1 MDLLFVLLRGLRLL
15 LDLLVLVLDVNFFLV
30 SSLVSALLWLLA
42 AACSLPAAAAAG
54 LLACWDGLL
63 LWLASLARAASC
75 LVMSGLQVLGGL
87 LRGCCCGLEGLKVA
101 GHLLSHLGLRGREL
115 LQRGLCGL
123 LGCGQALAR
132 QLCEG
137 LAIGTSLLAY
147 LVNSLVNICLLG
159 TQNLFTLLAAL
170 WDSLTGPFLRVTDLL
185 AAFLAHV
192 SSGAIAVS
200 ILLWSPCQLA
210 FELLATTAGLFINI
224 FFVNIYGLALLLL
237 IIAVST
243 FVFNPGLL
251 WTLTGYVLGYFNTLP
266 SYHRLQRDVWR
277 LYQMAVL
284 TLGMAMTSQAWR
296 RLVDWS
302 LQVTNWSRGG
312 RMMNRESN
320 QRGAAVPTLRP
331 VAPGRLMVAGG
342 VGQLPAEHE
351 DQPDAV
357 QVPQARPALSRSS
370 VAGQRLQPP
379 REEPSTSW
387 GKALGRQQ
395 LNAAAGDGEGA
406 PDNDPWMLLKEQEER
421 KKCVICQDQTKTV
434 LLLPCRHLCLCQ
446 ECTEVLLQQAI
457 YQRNCPLCRQMILQT
472 LNVYL

>member
-1 MDLLFVLLRGLRLL
+1 MDLLFVLLRGLRLA

-54 LLACWDGLL
+54 ALACWDGLL
-63 LWLASLARAASC
+63 LSLASLARAACC
-75 LVMSGLQVLGGL
+75 LALGALQGLAGL

-101 GHLLSHLGLRGREL
+101 GHLLSHLALRGKEL
-115 LQRGLCGL
+115 LHRGLCGL

-132 QLCEG
+132 QVCEG

-147 LVNSLVNICLLG
+147 LVNSLVNVCLIG
-159 TQNLFTLLAAL
+159 TQNLFTLVVAL
-170 WDSLTGPFLRVTDLL
+170 WDSVAGPFLRVTDLL
-185 AAFLAHV
+185 AAFLSHV

-210 FELLATTAGLFINI
+210 FELLASVAELFISI
-224 FFVNIYGLALLLL
+224 FFVNIYGLGLLLL
-237 IIAVST
+237 IIVVST

-251 WTLTGYVLGYFNTLP
+251 WTLTAYVLGYFNTLP

-277 LYQMAVL
+277 LYQVAVL

-312 RMMNRESN
+312 RTMNRESN
-320 QRGAAVPTLRP
+320 QRGAAAPAPRP
-331 VAPGRLMVAGG
+331 PAPGRLMLAG

-351 DQPDAV
+351 DQLDAE
-357 QVPQARPALSRSS
+357 QVPQARPALSRSA

-387 GKALGRQQ
+387 GKALRRQE

-406 PDNDPWMLLKEQEER
+406 PDNDPWVLLKEQEER

>member
-1 MDLLFVLLRGLRLL
+1 MDLLFVLLRGLRLA
-15 LDLLVLVLDVNFFLV
+15 LDLLLLVLDLNFFLV

-42 AACSLPAAAAAG
+42 AACSLPAAAAGGA
-54 LLACWDGLL
+54 LACWDGLL
-63 LWLASLARAASC
+63 LSLASLARAAGC
-75 LVMSGLQVLGGL
+75 LALGALQGLAGL

-101 GHLLSHLGLRGREL
+101 GHLLSHLALRGREL
-115 LQRGLCGL
+115 LHRGLCGL

-147 LVNSLVNICLLG
+147 LVNSLVNVCLLG

-170 WDSLTGPFLRVTDLL
+170 WDSLVGPFLRVTDLL

-210 FELLATTAGLFINI
+210 FELLASVAELFINI
-224 FFVNIYGLALLLL
+224 FFVNIYGLGLLLL
-237 IIAVST
+237 IIVVGV
-243 FVFNPGLL
+243 FVFNPELL
-251 WTLTGYVLGYFNTLP
+251 WTLTGYVLGYINMLP
-266 SYHRLQRDVWR
+266 SYRRLQRDVWR
-277 LYQMAVL
+277 LYQVAVL
-284 TLGMAMTSQAWR
+284 TLGMAMTSQTWR

-312 RMMNRESN
+312 RTVNRGSN
-320 QRGAAVPTLRP
+320 QRGAASHALRP
-331 VAPGRLMVAGG
+331 AAPARLT
-342 VGQLPAEHE
+342 LPANHE
-351 DQPDAV
+351 DQLDAE
-357 QVPQARPALSRSS
+357 QVPQARPTLSRSA
-370 VAGQRLQPP
+370 VVGQRLQPP

-387 GKALGRQQ
+387 GKAPRRQQ
-395 LNAAAGDGEGA
+395 LNAAAANGEGA

>member
-1 MDLLFVLLRGLRLL
+1 MDLLFVLLRGLRMA
-15 LDLLVLVLDVNFFLV
+15 LDLLLLVLDLNFFLV

-42 AACSLPAAAAAG
+42 AACSLPAGA
-54 LLACWDGLL
+54 LACWDGLL
-63 LWLASLARAASC
+63 LSLASLARAAWC
-75 LVMSGLQVLGGL
+75 LALGALQGLAGL
-87 LRGCCCGLEGLKVA
+87 LRGCCGGLEGLKVV
-101 GHLLSHLGLRGREL
+101 GHLLSHLALRGREL
-115 LQRGLCGL
+115 LQRGLWGM

-132 QLCEG
+132 QVCEG

-147 LVNSLVNICLLG
+147 LVNSLVNVCLIG
-159 TQNLFTLLAAL
+159 TQNLFTLVVAL
-170 WDSLTGPFLRVTDLL
+170 WDSVASPFLRVTDLL
-185 AAFLAHV
+185 AAFLAHI
-192 SSGAIAVS
+192 SSGAIALS

-210 FELLATTAGLFINI
+210 FELLVSVAELFINI
-224 FFVNIYGLALLLL
+224 FFVNIYGLGLLLL
-237 IIAVST
+237 IIVVSA

-251 WTLTGYVLGYFNTLP
+251 WALTGYVVGYFNTLP
-266 SYHRLQRDVWR
+266 SYHRLQQDVWR
-277 LYQMAVL
+277 LYQVAVL

-312 RMMNRESN
+312 RTRNRESN
-320 QRGAAVPTLRP
+320 QRGAAAPTLRAA
-331 VAPGRLMVAGG
+331 APGRLTLAE
-342 VGQLPAEHE
+342 VGQLPADHE
-351 DQPDAV
+351 DRVDAE
-357 QVPQARPALSRSS
+357 QVPQARPALSRSAM
-370 VAGQRLQPP
+370 AGQRLQPP
-379 REEPSTSW
+379 REEPSTSS
-387 GKALGRQQ
+387 GKAPRKQQ
-395 LNAAAGDGEGA
+395 LNAAAGDGEGT

>member
-1 MDLLFVLLRGLRLL
+1 MDPLFVLLRGLRMA
-15 LDLLVLVLDVNFFLV
+15 LDLLVLVLDLNFFLV

-42 AACSLPAAAAAG
+42 AACSLPAAVGA
-54 LLACWDGLL
+54 LACWDGLL
-63 LWLASLARAASC
+63 LSLASLARAACC
-75 LVMSGLQVLGGL
+75 LALGALQGLAGL
-87 LRGCCCGLEGLKVA
+87 LRSCCCGLEGLKVA
-101 GHLLSHLGLRGREL
+101 GHLLSHLALRGKEL
-115 LQRGLCGL
+115 LHRGLCGL

-132 QLCEG
+132 QVCEG

-147 LVNSLVNICLLG
+147 LVNSLVNVCLIG
-159 TQNLFTLLAAL
+159 TQNLFTLVVAL
-170 WDSLTGPFLRVTDLL
+170 WDSVAGPFLRVTDLL

-210 FELLATTAGLFINI
+210 FEILTSIAKLFINI
-224 FFVNIYGLALLLL
+224 FFVNIYGLGLLLL
-237 IIAVST
+237 IIVVST

-277 LYQMAVL
+277 LYQVAVL
-284 TLGMAMTSQAWR
+284 TLGMVITSQAWR

-312 RMMNRESN
+312 RTMNQESN
-320 QRGAAVPTLRP
+320 QQGAAVPGPRP
-331 VAPGRLMVAGG
+331 VAPGRLMLTG
-342 VGQLPAEHE
+342 VSQLPAEHE
-351 DQPDAV
+351 DQLDAE
-357 QVPQARPALSRSS
+357 QIPQARPALSRSA
-370 VAGQRLQPP
+370 VGGQRLQLP

-387 GKALGRQQ
+387 GKTLRRRH
-395 LNAAAGDGEGA
+395 LNAAAGNGGGA
-406 PDNDPWMLLKEQEER
+406 PDNDPWVLLKEQEER

>member
-1 MDLLFVLLRGLRLL
+1 LLRGLRLA

-54 LLACWDGLL
+54 ALACWDGLL
-63 LWLASLARAASC
+63 LSLASLARAACC
-75 LVMSGLQVLGGL
+75 LALGALQGLAGL

-101 GHLLSHLGLRGREL
+101 GHLLSHLALRGKEL
-115 LQRGLCGL
+115 LHRGLCGL

-132 QLCEG
+132 QVCEG

-147 LVNSLVNICLLG
+147 LINSLVNVCLIG
-159 TQNLFTLLAAL
+159 TQNLFTLVAAL
-170 WDSLTGPFLRVTDLL
+170 WDSVAGPFLRVTDLL

-210 FELLATTAGLFINI
+210 FELLASLAELFINI
-224 FFVNIYGLALLLL
+224 FFVNIYGLVLLLL
-237 IIAVST
+237 IIVVSA

-277 LYQMAVL
+277 LYQVAVL

-302 LQVTNWSRGG
+302 LQVTNWSQGG
-312 RMMNRESN
+312 GTTNRESN
-320 QRGAAVPTLRP
+320 QRGAAAPTPRP
-331 VAPGRLMVAGG
+331 AAPGRLMLAG
-342 VGQLPAEHE
+342 VSQLPAEHE
-351 DQPDAV
+351 DQPDAE
-357 QVPQARPALSRSS
+357 QVPQARPALSRSA
-370 VAGQRLQPP
+370 VVGQRLQPS

-387 GKALGRQQ
+387 GKALRRQQ
-395 LNAAAGDGEGA
+395 LNAAAGGGECT
-406 PDNDPWMLLKEQEER
+406 PDNDPWVLLKEQEER

>member
-1 MDLLFVLLRGLRLL
+1 MDLLFVLLRGLRLA
-15 LDLLVLVLDVNFFLV
+15 LDLLLLLLDVNFFLV

-42 AACSLPAAAAAG
+42 AVCNLPAAATAG
-54 LLACWDGLL
+54 ALACWDGLL
-63 LWLASLARAASC
+63 VSLASVERAA
-75 LVMSGLQVLGGL
+75 LGALQGLAAV
-87 LRGCCCGLEGLKVA
+87 LRGCCCGLEGLKVL
-101 GHLLSHLGLRGREL
+101 GHLLSHLALRGKEL
-115 LQRGLCGL
+115 LHRELCGL

-132 QLCEG
+132 QVCEG

-147 LVNSLVNICLLG
+147 LVNSLVNVCLIG
-159 TQNLFTLLAAL
+159 TQNLFTLVVAL
-170 WDSLTGPFLRVTDLL
+170 WDSLASPFLRVTDLL

-210 FELLATTAGLFINI
+210 FELLASITQLFITT
-224 FFVNIYGLALLLL
+224 FFVNIYGLGLLLL
-237 IIAVST
+237 IIVVGA

-251 WTLTGYVLGYFNTLP
+251 WMLTDCVLGYFNTLP

-277 LYQMAVL
+277 LYQEAVL
-284 TLGMAMTSQAWR
+284 TLGMAMTSQTWR

-302 LQVTNWSRGG
+302 LQVTNWSQGG

-320 QRGAAVPTLRP
+320 QRGAATPTLRY
-331 VAPGRLMVAGG
+331 AALGRPMLAG
-342 VGQLPAEHE
+342 VHQLPAEHE
-351 DQPDAV
+351 GEDEDEDAE
-357 QVPQARPALSRSS
+357 QVPQARPALGRS
-370 VAGQRLQPP
+370 VAGQRLQPH
-379 REEPSTSW
+379 REEPGTSW
-387 GKALGRQQ
+387 GRAQRRQQ
-395 LNAAAGDGEGA
+395 LNAGGGDAEGLA
-406 PDNDPWMLLKEQEER
+406 DNDPWMLLKEQEER

>member
-1 MDLLFVLLRGLRLL
+1 MARGLLSCPGRPVLRL
-15 LDLLVLVLDVNFFLV
+15 
-30 SSLVSALLWLLA
+30 
-42 AACSLPAAAAAG
+42 
-54 LLACWDGLL
+54 
-63 LWLASLARAASC
+63 
-75 LVMSGLQVLGGL
+75 Q
-87 LRGCCCGLEGLKVA
+87 
-101 GHLLSHLGLRGREL
+101 
-115 LQRGLCGL
+115 
-123 LGCGQALAR
+123 
-132 QLCEG
+132 G

-147 LVNSLVNICLLG
+147 LVNSLVNVCLIG
-159 TQNLFTLLAAL
+159 TQNLFTLVAAL
-170 WDSLTGPFLRVTDLL
+170 WDSVASPFLRVTDLL

-210 FELLATTAGLFINI
+210 FKLLASIAELFISV
-224 FFVNIYGLALLLL
+224 FFVNIYGLGLLLL
-237 IIAVST
+237 IIVVSA

-277 LYQMAVL
+277 LYQVAVL
-284 TLGMAMTSQAWR
+284 TVGMAMASQAWR

-312 RMMNRESN
+312 RTMNRESN
-320 QRGAAVPTLRP
+320 QRGAAAPALRP
-331 VAPGRLMVAGG
+331 AAPGRLMLAG

-351 DQPDAV
+351 DAE
-357 QVPQARPALSRSS
+357 QVPQARPALSRSA
-370 VAGQRLQPP
+370 VAGQRLQLP

-387 GKALGRQQ
+387 GKALRRQQ

-406 PDNDPWMLLKEQEER
+406 LDDDPWVLLKEQEER

>member
-1 MDLLFVLLRGLRLL
+1 MDLLFVLLRGLRLA
-15 LDLLVLVLDVNFFLV
+15 LDLLVLLLDVNFLLV

-63 LWLASLARAASC
+63 LWAGSLGRAAQCLAS
-75 LVMSGLQVLGGL
+75 SGLGGL
-87 LRGCCCGLEGLKVA
+87 LRGCCGGLEGLKAA

-115 LQRGLCGL
+115 LQRGLGGL
-123 LGCGQALAR
+123 LGWGQGVAR

-159 TQNLFTLLAAL
+159 AQNLFTLLAAL
-170 WDSLTGPFLRVTDLL
+170 WDSLAGPFLRVSDLL
-185 AAFLAHV
+185 AALLAHV
-192 SSGAIAVS
+192 SSGAIALS

-210 FELLATTAGLFINI
+210 FKLLAAAAELFVSV

-237 IIAVST
+237 ILAVGA
-243 FVFNPGLL
+243 FLCNPGLL
-251 WTLTGYVLGYFNTLP
+251 RTLTGYVLGYLNTLP

-277 LYQMAVL
+277 LYQLAAL

-302 LQVTNWSRGG
+302 LQATNWSRGG
-312 RMMNRESN
+312 RTINRESN

-331 VAPGRLMVAGG
+331 VAPGRLGVAGL
-342 VGQLPAEHE
+342 GQLPAQREE
-351 DQPDAV
+351 EQPDAA

-370 VAGQRLQPP
+370 ERLQPP
-379 REEPSTSW
+379 REEPGSSW
-387 GKALGRQQ
+387 GKAARRQQ
-395 LNAAAGDGEGA
+395 LNAAAGDGEGS
-406 PDNDPWMLLKEQEER
+406 PENDPWMLLKEQEER

-457 YQRNCPLCRQMILQT
+457 YQRNCPLCRQVILQT

>member
-1 MDLLFVLLRGLRLL
+1 
-15 LDLLVLVLDVNFFLV
+15 
-30 SSLVSALLWLLA
+30 
-42 AACSLPAAAAAG
+42 
-54 LLACWDGLL
+54 
-63 LWLASLARAASC
+63 
-75 LVMSGLQVLGGL
+75 
-87 LRGCCCGLEGLKVA
+87 
-101 GHLLSHLGLRGREL
+101 
-115 LQRGLCGL
+115 L

-132 QLCEG
+132 QVCEG

-147 LVNSLVNICLLG
+147 LVNSLVNVCLIG
-159 TQNLFTLLAAL
+159 TQNLFTLVAAL
-170 WDSLTGPFLRVTDLL
+170 WDSVAGPFLRVTDLL

-210 FELLATTAGLFINI
+210 FELLASVAELFISI
-224 FFVNIYGLALLLL
+224 FFVNIYGLVLLLL
-237 IIAVST
+237 IIVVSA

-277 LYQMAVL
+277 LYQVAVL

-302 LQVTNWSRGG
+302 LQVTNWSQGG
-312 RMMNRESN
+312 RTTNRESN
-320 QRGAAVPTLRP
+320 QRGAAAPTPRP
-331 VAPGRLMVAGG
+331 AASGRLVLAG

-351 DQPDAV
+351 DQPDAE
-357 QVPQARPALSRSS
+357 QVPQARPALSRSA
-370 VAGQRLQPP
+370 VAGQRLQPS

-387 GKALGRQQ
+387 GKALRRQQ
-395 LNAAAGDGEGA
+395 LNAAAGDGEGT
-406 PDNDPWMLLKEQEER
+406 PDNDPWVLLKEQEER

>member
-1 MDLLFVLLRGLRLL
+1 
-15 LDLLVLVLDVNFFLV
+15 
-30 SSLVSALLWLLA
+30 
-42 AACSLPAAAAAG
+42 
-54 LLACWDGLL
+54 
-63 LWLASLARAASC
+63 
-75 LVMSGLQVLGGL
+75 
-87 LRGCCCGLEGLKVA
+87 
-101 GHLLSHLGLRGREL
+101 
-115 LQRGLCGL
+115 
-123 LGCGQALAR
+123 
-132 QLCEG
+132 EG

-147 LVNSLVNICLLG
+147 LVNSLVNVCLIG
-159 TQNLFTLLAAL
+159 TQNLFTLVAAL
-170 WDSLTGPFLRVTDLL
+170 WDSIAGPFLRVTDLV

-210 FELLATTAGLFINI
+210 FELLASTAELFINI
-224 FFVNIYGLALLLL
+224 FFVNIYGLGLLLL
-237 IIAVST
+237 IIVVST

-251 WTLTGYVLGYFNTLP
+251 WTLIDYMLGYFTMLP

-277 LYQMAVL
+277 LYQVAVL
-284 TLGMAMTSQAWR
+284 TLGMVMTSQAWR

-312 RMMNRESN
+312 RTMNRES
-320 QRGAAVPTLRP
+320 T
-331 VAPGRLMVAGG
+331 
-342 VGQLPAEHE
+342 
-351 DQPDAV
+351 
-357 QVPQARPALSRSS
+357 RPALSRSGL
-370 VAGQRLQPP
+370 AGQRRQPP

-387 GKALGRQQ
+387 GKTLRRQQ
-395 LNAAAGDGEGA
+395 LNAAAGDGEGT

>member
-1 MDLLFVLLRGLRLL
+1 
-15 LDLLVLVLDVNFFLV
+15 
-30 SSLVSALLWLLA
+30 
-42 AACSLPAAAAAG
+42 
-54 LLACWDGLL
+54 
-63 LWLASLARAASC
+63 
-75 LVMSGLQVLGGL
+75 
-87 LRGCCCGLEGLKVA
+87 
-101 GHLLSHLGLRGREL
+101 
-115 LQRGLCGL
+115 
-123 LGCGQALAR
+123 
-132 QLCEG
+132 G

-147 LVNSLVNICLLG
+147 LVNSFVNVCLIG
-159 TQNLFTLLAAL
+159 TQNLFTLVAAL
-170 WDSLTGPFLRVTDLL
+170 WDSVAGPFLRATDLL

-192 SSGAIAVS
+192 SSGAIALS

-210 FELLATTAGLFINI
+210 FELLASVTELFINI
-224 FFVNIYGLALLLL
+224 FFVNIYGLGLLLL
-237 IIAVST
+237 IIVVSA

-277 LYQMAVL
+277 LYQVAVL

-312 RMMNRESN
+312 RTMNQDSN
-320 QRGAAVPTLRP
+320 QRGAAVL
-331 VAPGRLMVAGG
+331 
-342 VGQLPAEHE
+342 
-351 DQPDAV
+351 
-357 QVPQARPALSRSS
+357 QVRPALSRSA
-370 VAGQRLQPP
+370 VAGQHLQPP

-387 GKALGRQQ
+387 GKALRRQQ
-395 LNAAAGDGEGA
+395 LNAAAEDAEGA

>member
-1 MDLLFVLLRGLRLL
+1 
-15 LDLLVLVLDVNFFLV
+15 
-30 SSLVSALLWLLA
+30 
-42 AACSLPAAAAAG
+42 
-54 LLACWDGLL
+54 
-63 LWLASLARAASC
+63 
-75 LVMSGLQVLGGL
+75 
-87 LRGCCCGLEGLKVA
+87 
-101 GHLLSHLGLRGREL
+101 HLLSHLALRGKEL
-115 LQRGLCGL
+115 LHRGLCGL

-132 QLCEG
+132 QGCEG

-147 LVNSLVNICLLG
+147 LVNSLVNVCLIG

-170 WDSLTGPFLRVTDLL
+170 WDSVAGPFLRVTDLL

-210 FELLATTAGLFINI
+210 FELLASVAELFVSI
-224 FFVNIYGLALLLL
+224 FFVNIYGLVLLLL
-237 IIAVST
+237 IIVVSA

-277 LYQMAVL
+277 LYQVAVL

-302 LQVTNWSRGG
+302 LQVTNWSQGG
-312 RMMNRESN
+312 RTTNRES
-320 QRGAAVPTLRP
+320 T
-331 VAPGRLMVAGG
+331 
-342 VGQLPAEHE
+342 
-351 DQPDAV
+351 
-357 QVPQARPALSRSS
+357 RPALSRSA
-370 VAGQRLQPP
+370 VAGQRLQPS

-387 GKALGRQQ
+387 GKALRRQQ
-395 LNAAAGDGEGA
+395 LNAAAGDGEGT
-406 PDNDPWMLLKEQEER
+406 PDNDPWVLLKEQEER